1 MGDLKPI
8 PEQVPQEAQ
17 ALAEALRELFDGLA
31 VSVRRYAARRARDAG
46 TFSRY
51 LNGTRVPPW
60 EVINDLFTDLAAHR
74 GAPPKPEAMELLRT
88 LHHRA
93 VRATP
98 SPKHGVAVLESQL
111 AEADRESRLSKSHKD
126 VLGEAL
132 LDRQHRIADLEVRLN
147 QLEADWGAERARA
160 NALAKATPDIE
171 GLLRERDELREEVRH
186 LQSEVRET
194 ELRRA
199 QAEERCA
206 LLERQLHSLEETTE
220 AEEERTAGG
229 REVLPQPVRAPGRG
243 ARRMPRVLLVDDN
256 LNNRMAMKAV
266 LDSLDQEIVA
276 VSSGREALKELL
288 DADDFAVILLDVQ
301 MPDMD
306 GYETAAH
313 IKRRPRTRDIPIIF
327 LTAMGPEGAARGYA
341 AGAVDYL
348 AKPFD
353 PWVLRAKVAVF
364 TGIHL
369 ERNQRSSR

>member
-1 MGDLKPI
+1 
-8 PEQVPQEAQ
+8 
-17 ALAEALRELFDGLA
+17 
-31 VSVRRYAARRARDAG
+31 
-46 TFSRY
+46 
-51 LNGTRVPPW
+51 
-60 EVINDLFTDLAAHR
+60 
-74 GAPPKPEAMELLRT
+74 MELLRT

-111 AEADRESRLSKSHKD
+111 AEADRESRLSKNHKD
-126 VLGEAL
+126 VLAEAL

-160 NALAKATPDIE
+160 NALAETAPDIE
-171 GLLRERDELREEVRH
+171 GLLRERDEPREEVRR

-206 LLERQLHSLEETTE
+206 LLERQLRSLEETAE
-220 AEEERTAGG
+220 AEEEGG
-229 REVLPQPVRAPGRG
+229 EGEVLPHAVPGPGRG

-256 LNNRMAMKAV
+256 LNNR
-266 LDSLDQEIVA
+266 
-276 VSSGREALKELL
+276 
-288 DADDFAVILLDVQ
+288 
-301 MPDMD
+301 
-306 GYETAAH
+306 
-313 IKRRPRTRDIPIIF
+313 F
-327 LTAMGPEGAARGYA
+327 LTAMGPDDSARGYA
-341 AGAVDYL
+341 ADAVDYL

-369 ERNQRSSR
+369 ERNQRSNR

>member
-1 MGDLKPI
+1 MGDLKPLSDQL
-8 PEQVPQEAQ
+8 PKEVWE
-17 ALAEALRELFDGLA
+17 LAEALRELFDGLA

-74 GAPPKPEAMELLRT
+74 GAPPRPETMELLRT

-111 AEADRESRLSKSHKD
+111 AEADRESRLSKNHKD
-126 VLGEAL
+126 VLAEAL

-160 NALAKATPDIE
+160 NALAEAAPDLE
-171 GLLRERDELREEVRH
+171 GLLRERDELREEIRR

-206 LLERQLHSLEETTE
+206 LLERQLRSLEETAE
-220 AEEERTAGG
+220 ADESA
-229 REVLPQPVRAPGRG
+229 EVLPHLGPGPG
-243 ARRMPRVLLVDDN
+243 GRRMPRVLLVDDDV
-256 LNNRMAMKAV
+256 NNRMAMKAV

-288 DADDFAVILLDVQ
+288 NADDFAVILLDVQ
-301 MPDMD
+301 MPGMD
-306 GYETAAH
+306 GYATAAH

-327 LTAMGPEGAARGYA
+327 LTAMGTDDSARGYA

-348 AKPFD
+348 GKPFD

-369 ERNQRSSR
+369 ERNQRGSR